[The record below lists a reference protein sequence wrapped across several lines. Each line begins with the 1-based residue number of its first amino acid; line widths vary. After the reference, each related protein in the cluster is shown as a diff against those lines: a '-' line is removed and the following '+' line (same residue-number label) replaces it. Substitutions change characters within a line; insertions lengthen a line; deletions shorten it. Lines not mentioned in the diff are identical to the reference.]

1 VMSVFLSVIWIDW
14 YAYHV
19 ARFRA
24 LAEHRSMRG
33 RVVGLELVGRSG
45 VHQGLVFRSDSRGN
59 LPIETLLP
67 ESSWSEAKQVRIAKL
82 LWRRLDEL
90 EPEVVLVPGY
100 YTAPALA
107 AAIWAKRR
115 KRKAILMTETTR
127 DDHERFWS
135 KEAAK
140 GRLIRTLFDA
150 AIAGG
155 RRHAEYLQ
163 QLQFPA
169 SRMGRFYDVVDND
182 FYRGGVA
189 RSRRERTRAEFR
201 LPERYFLY
209 VGRLAAEKNLE
220 SLIGGFAEARRR
232 GLDHSLV
239 MVGDGP
245 LRGRL
250 EDQARKA
257 GLGNCILFAG
267 LKTALE
273 ILPYYAFFLAFG
285 LPSRREPWGLVVNE
299 AMAAGLPVI
308 VSNRCGC
315 AADLVEHGV
324 NGFLFEPDR
333 NEELADLLWRAGR
346 WSAEERERMG
356 RVSAELI
363 SHYSLQHWAEEVL
376 RLVRTASCASRP
388 AA

>member
-1 VMSVFLSVIWIDW
+1 MSVLLSVIWIDW

-24 LAEHRSMRG
+24 LAEHPSMCG
-33 RVVGLELVGRSG
+33 RVVGLELVGGSG
-45 VHQGLVFRSDSRGN
+45 VHQGMVFRSDNRGD
-59 LPIETLLP
+59 LPIDTLLP
-67 ESSWSEAKQVRIAKL
+67 ESGWSEAKQDRLAKL

-107 AAIWAKRR
+107 AAVWAKRR

-127 DDHERFWS
+127 DDHERFWW

-140 GRLIRTLFDA
+140 GRLIRSLFDA

-163 QLQFPA
+163 ELQFPA
-169 SRMGRFYDVVDND
+169 SRIGRFYDVVDND
-182 FYRGGVA
+182 FFRGGVA
-189 RSRRERTRAEFR
+189 RSKRERTRAEFG

-220 SLIGGFAEARRR
+220 SLIGSFAEARRR
-232 GLDHSLV
+232 GLDYSLV

-245 LRGRL
+245 LRGHL
-250 EDQARKA
+250 EAQARKA
-257 GLGNCILFAG
+257 GLENRVLFAG
-267 LKTALE
+267 LKTAPR
-273 ILPYYAFFLAFG
+273 ILPYYAFAHAFV

-315 AADLVEHGV
+315 AGDLVEHGV

-333 NEELADLLWRAGR
+333 NEELPDLLWRAGH
-346 WSAEERERMG
+346 WSPEERERMG
-356 RVSAELI
+356 RGSAELI
-363 SHYSLQHWAEEVL
+363 SHYSLQHWAEEVF
-376 RLVRTASCASRP
+376 RLVRTASFASRP